1 MPKTWNDAEELAN
14 ALEERVLCGAERV
27 ILSPSTALWMARQ
40 IQNAMRRK
48 SGPSAPASKF
58 CVDLYGTGSCIISLD
73 AKGDMT
79 EILAWA
85 RNAIIA
91 RAAFEELCRREPSY
105 HLQQRRKSW
114 VEEER
119 MVGHV

>member
-1 MPKTWNDAEELAN
+1 LA
-14 ALEERVLCGAERV
+14 AAIEDRVRCGHQRIV
-27 ILSPSTALWMARQ
+27 LSPPTALWMARQ
-40 IQNAMRRK
+40 IQNAVTRQK
-48 SGPSAPASKF
+48 SGPSASGSKF
-58 CVDLYGTGSCIISLD
+58 CLDLYGTGSCIISLD
-73 AKGDMT
+73 AKGDMM

-85 RNAIIA
+85 RNAIVA

-119 MVGHV
+119 IVCR

>member
-27 ILSPSTALWMARQ
+27 ILSPSTALWMARK

>member
-1 MPKTWNDAEELAN
+1 MEKRA
-14 ALEERVLCGAERV
+14 LCGGRV
-27 ILSPSTALWMARQ
+27 VLSPSTAIWIARQ
-40 IQNAMRRK
+40 IQNAVRRQK
-48 SGPSAPASKF
+48 SGPLISKF
-58 CVDLYGTGSCIISLD
+58 CVDLYDTGSCIISLD
-73 AKGDMT
+73 AKGDMM

-91 RAAFEELCRREPSY
+91 RAAIEELCRREPSY

-119 MVGHV
+119 MAGR